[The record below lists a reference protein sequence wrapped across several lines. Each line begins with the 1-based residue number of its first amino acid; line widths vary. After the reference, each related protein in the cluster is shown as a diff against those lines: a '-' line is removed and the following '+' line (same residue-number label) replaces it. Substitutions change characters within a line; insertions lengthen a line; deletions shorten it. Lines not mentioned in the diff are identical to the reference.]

1 MIDRTAFHKLSYGL
15 YLITSANDE
24 GRKMG
29 CVANTFA
36 QIASEP
42 PLVSVALNKQNATT
56 SAVQESGRFV
66 ASVLSEKATMEL
78 IGAFGFRSSLEF
90 DKFADFDQEID
101 ESQMPCVTQTACAC
115 FSVRV
120 TQTVDAGTHLL
131 LIGQVEEARALSDD
145 APMTYAYYHD
155 VLRGK
160 TPPKAASYNGGSNDG
175 AQLEANA
182 RDAESDAPSTAG
194 GAPTA
199 ADGALA
205 AEGAAVVG
213 EVEAVAAAEGVLE
226 EAAAQE
232 AATTGATR
240 VAWQCTLCGYI
251 EYMDELPDD
260 YECPICGAGKE
271 MFERIEVPA

>member
-1 MIDRTAFHKLSYGL
+1 MIDRAAFHKLSYGL
-15 YLITSANDE
+15 YLITSADAE

-90 DKFADFDQEID
+90 DKFANFDQEID

-175 AQLEANA
+175 AQPE
-182 RDAESDAPSTAG
+182 
-194 GAPTA
+194 
-199 ADGALA
+199 ALA

-213 EVEAVAAAEGVLE
+213 KVEAVAAAEDVIE
-226 EAAAQE
+226 TAAAQE
-232 AATTGATR
+232 AAAASGDAPKTR
-240 VAWQCTLCGYI
+240 IAWQCMLCGYI